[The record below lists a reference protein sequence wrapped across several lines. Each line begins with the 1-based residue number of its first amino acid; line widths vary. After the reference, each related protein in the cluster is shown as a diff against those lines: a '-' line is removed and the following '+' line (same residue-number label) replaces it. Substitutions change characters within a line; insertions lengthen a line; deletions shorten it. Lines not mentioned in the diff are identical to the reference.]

1 MFTNCYKG
9 GVRGYKTIKRLNITV
24 IPLVVGML
32 LLFFDSTS
40 CSSQGKRPSALVNS
54 ARPQMPASFDRE
66 TVARLLVDIDKP
78 YNASALKVGY
88 FLRRGQ
94 PPLPVDEGFELLQ
107 AAALAEPV
115 GTGKWF
121 RLQNLR
127 AFAAFRVP
135 SADIAQGFEAYGAIF
150 DHAADAATSGAT
162 YSLRQSIGEFVDS
175 VPGKFND
182 FGLRKDER
190 TKALLLR
197 AWTAY
202 AVALSQPM
210 KGAVIDEPDWNRAL
224 VKSESLEAFVPA
236 VEKVVADPKTPKSF
250 GLLVAAA
257 AVLAP
262 TQPDKAIALWAQAKP
277 LIPQTE
283 GKADINQAA
292 RLYFPLV
299 DLLAARDDL
308 PGAIVNQREFVAL
321 SGRGQARL
329 LLLLR
334 KSGDDVAASRA
345 LAELS
350 APGAN
355 EREILEAAT
364 GLFKLA
370 RDAKTPDVKAGE
382 QAEALLVGYLAATRT
397 RDVASELKARLA
409 LGNFYLRAQRFDD
422 AAKVT
427 TFEAPAAAATSREV
441 ELLLRDVEQI
451 KARLPQDGG
460 TAKLEK

>member
-1 MFTNCYKG
+1 M
-9 GVRGYKTIKRLNITV
+9 RLFSISNKIG
-24 IPLVVGML
+24 IFLC
-32 LLFFDSTS
+32 
-40 CSSQGKRPSALVNS
+40 CSLLVNS
-54 ARPQMPASFDRE
+54 INATPLADELRIKNNCFIRPSMPASFDRE
-66 TVARLLVDIDKP
+66 TVARLLADIDKP

-94 PPLPVDEGFELLQ
+94 PPLPLDEGFELLQ

-115 GTGKWF
+115 GTNKWF

-135 SADIAQGFEAYGAIF
+135 GADTSQGLDAYQLLFE
-150 DHAADAATSGAT
+150 HASDAATSNAV
-162 YSLRQSIGEFVDS
+162 YPLRQSINEFVEA
-175 VPGKFND
+175 VPGRFND

-190 TKALLLR
+190 VKALLLD

-202 AVALSQPM
+202 AVALNMPM
-210 KGAVIDEPDWNRAL
+210 KGAVIDEPNWMRAL
-224 VKSESLEAFVPA
+224 EKSESLEAFVPA
-236 VEKVVADPKTPKSF
+236 VEKVVADPKVPKSF

-257 AVLAP
+257 AVMAP
-262 TQPDKAIALWAQAKP
+262 TQPDKALALWQQAKP
-277 LIPQTE
+277 LIPREQN
-283 GKADINQAA
+283 GADINQAA
-292 RLYFPLV
+292 RLYGPLV
-299 DLLAARDDL
+299 DLLVARDKL
-308 PGAIVNQREFVAL
+308 PDAIKNQREFVTL

-350 APGAN
+350 APNAN

-364 GLFKLA
+364 GLFALA
-370 RDAKTPDVKAGE
+370 RDAKTPDAKAGE
-382 QAEALLVGYLAATRT
+382 QGEALLVGYLAATRT

-427 TFEAPAAAATSREV
+427 TFEAPATAATSRDV
-441 ELLLRDVEQI
+441 ALLLRGIEQL
-451 KARLPQDGG
+451 KARLPRDGEG
-460 TAKLEK
+460 AAA